1 MKLKA
6 LSAALLLIGAAPAA
20 MAQRP
25 MLYDGRNVPIGT
37 LLWQNEVLM
46 RIGGQDY
53 WLNATMQGL
62 VNDAEFFYSSSN
74 CSGTPYLEFSTGWY
88 MVPYAVFDGVS
99 IWGPVTSE
107 ETTLNV
113 NSYGRG
119 PGSCSSY
126 QTTTLAAPAHIIE
139 PTVAFR
145 SPYSVR

>member
-6 LSAALLLIGAAPAA
+6 LSSTLLLIGAAPAL
-20 MAQRP
+20 AQP
-25 MLYDGRNVPIGT
+25 PTLYDARNVAVGT
-37 LLWQNEVLM
+37 LLWQNEVVM
-46 RIGGQDY
+46 RIGGQYY

-99 IWGPVTSE
+99 IWGPITSE
-107 ETTLNV
+107 ETTLGV

-139 PTVAFR
+139 STVAFR

>member
-6 LSAALLLIGAAPAA
+6 LSAALLLIGAAPAT
-20 MAQRP
+20 MAQPP
-25 MLYDGRNVPIGT
+25 MLYDARNVPIGT
-37 LLWQNEVLM
+37 LLWQNEILM
-46 RIGGQDY
+46 RIRGQDY
-53 WLNATMQGL
+53 WLNATIQGL
-62 VNDAEFFYSSSN
+62 VNDAEFFYPTTG
-74 CSGTPYLEFSTGWY
+74 CTGTPYLEYSTGWY

-99 IWGPVTSE
+99 IWGPITSE
-107 ETTLNV
+107 ETTLGV

-139 PTVAFR
+139 STVAFR

>member
-62 VNDAEFFYSSSN
+62 VNDA
-74 CSGTPYLEFSTGWY
+74 
-88 MVPYAVFDGVS
+88 
-99 IWGPVTSE
+99 
-107 ETTLNV
+107 
-113 NSYGRG
+113 
-119 PGSCSSY
+119 
-126 QTTTLAAPAHIIE
+126 
-139 PTVAFR
+139 
-145 SPYSVR
+145 